1 MSSEPIRVLLVEDN
15 VGDARLLFESLQE
28 AFPEQ
33 FQISHDRRLSEALEH
48 LWVETYDVV
57 LLDLGLPDSHGLD
70 TLILTRAQA
79 PGVPIVV
86 LTGFQDET
94 MEIEALK
101 AGAQDYLVKG
111 QADGALLASTIRH
124 AMARRVAE
132 DALLRQ
138 GLAVAKAEELQRSR
152 QRLIAVQ
159 ERARRDIAAQLQE
172 GVQAKLLLLKGHLQ
186 AFSKEIS
193 PPSEA
198 SGLLREAIDGL
209 TQEIEQQVGVL
220 SRQLYPAI
228 LSRGLVP
235 TFQSLMDPFA
245 GLVAI
250 ELELDPELTRREQAD
265 SGSVLAQ
272 VGLTVYRI
280 AEEALANVVKHS
292 HASQVTIR
300 LDPPRAGW
308 LRLTV
313 RDNGDGF
320 DVKSTPLGL
329 GIATMRD
336 YAEAEG
342 GECVVQSS
350 PGGGTAVT
358 AILPLVRPS
367 AAALREG
374 ERERKETSLGHGSS
388 ELPLVQ

>member
-1 MSSEPIRVLLVEDN
+1 MSSEPIRVLLVEDS
-15 VGDARLLFESLQE
+15 VGDARLLCEGLHES
-28 AFPEQ
+28 APEQ
-33 FQISHDRRLSEALEH
+33 FQVNHVRRLSEALEH
-48 LWVETYDVV
+48 LWVETYDVA

-94 MEIEALK
+94 MAIEALK
-101 AGAQDYLVKG
+101 NGAQDYLVKG
-111 QADGALLASTIRH
+111 ELESKVLARTLRH
-124 AMARRVAE
+124 AMARKVAE
-132 DALLRQ
+132 DAMLRQ
-138 GLAVAKAEELQRSR
+138 GLAAAKAEELQRSR

-159 ERARRDIAAQLQE
+159 ERVRRDIAAQLQE
-172 GVQAKLLLLKGHLQ
+172 GVREKLLLLKGLLQ

-193 PPSEA
+193 PASETFRLPSDSIDSLTLEIERQV
-198 SGLLREAIDGL
+198 GLL
-209 TQEIEQQVGVL
+209 
-220 SRQLYPAI
+220 SSQLYPAI
-228 LSRGLVP
+228 LGRGLVP
-235 TFQSLMDPFA
+235 TFQSLMDRFV

-250 ELELDPELTRREQAD
+250 ELELDEELVRRELAD
-265 SGSVLAQ
+265 SNSVLDQ

-280 AEEALANVVKHS
+280 AEEALTNVVKHS
-292 HASQVTIR
+292 HASQVSVR

-329 GIATMRD
+329 GMATMRD
-336 YAEAEG
+336 YAGAEG

-350 PGGGTAVT
+350 PGGGTVVT
-358 AILPLVRPS
+358 ALLPLVRPG
-367 AAALREG
+367 AAHREG
-374 ERERKETSLGHGSS
+374 ESERKEASDGHGSS
-388 ELPLVQ
+388 ELPLVP